1 MKKIFKKLSGI
12 ILCFLMLFSIAFI
25 DTAKKQE
32 KSEIE
37 GSGYY
42 YENSETYLNDLI
54 VSSEEIPSKYNLA
67 DFYPMVNENQKESS
81 FCWIYASA
89 KSLETAFMVQR
100 NEFYNF
106 SETGLAY
113 LSYAD
118 NADKFGA
125 YASFNVGGN
134 FSDFV
139 EFYQDYGLVL

>member
-1 MKKIFKKLSGI
+1 
-12 ILCFLMLFSIAFI
+12 
-25 DTAKKQE
+25 
-32 KSEIE
+32 
-37 GSGYY
+37 
-42 YENSETYLNDLI
+42 
-54 VSSEEIPSKYNLA
+54 
-67 DFYPMVNENQKESS
+67 
-81 FCWIYASA
+81 
-89 KSLETAFMVQR
+89 MVQR

-139 EFYQDYGLVL
+139 EFYQDYGLVLESDFSNEEFADINYKTYKDYYYVSPAFVGSSQAREAMDVLIKNSFIN